1 MKAKI
6 LAWLSKWLPL
16 HGRSAFTVK
25 ERGFSSVGLFSWE
38 WRGMA
43 KKYVCCVLCVVCC
56 VCVCWKGGI
65 ALGLSPSGATVWL
78 CKSRLTVFP
87 SSRIKGTLSPSW
99 LQLGLGEMPL
109 VFGPAPLQEPRQPVL
124 KGQSLE
130 LLLGSGR
137 VWEGAVSPTLTNS
150 LKVDVC
156 SCSTSSV
163 GCFCLLPL

>member
-6 LAWLSKWLPL
+6 LTWLSKWLPL

-43 KKYVCCVLCVVCC
+43 EKCVCC
-56 VCVCWKGGI
+56 VCVCWRGGI
-65 ALGLSPSGATVWL
+65 ALGLSPSGASVGL
-78 CKSRLTVFP
+78 YKSRLTVFL
-87 SSRIKGTLSPSW
+87 SSRIKGTLPPSW

-137 VWEGAVSPTLTNS
+137 VWEGDVSPTLTNS

-156 SCSTSSV
+156 SRSASSV